1 MLCMQGLFFGAGWI
15 TWNIA
20 SDVYIFTKGKKNT
33 NAEKNEDIEL
43 THTQALCGSLLTVT
57 KNKLYWCHRCL

>member
-1 MLCMQGLFFGAGWI
+1 MY
-15 TWNIA
+15 A

-43 THTQALCGSLLTVT
+43 THTGTL
-57 KNKLYWCHRCL
+57 W

>member
-1 MLCMQGLFFGAGWI
+1 MY
-15 TWNIA
+15 A

-43 THTQALCGSLLTVT
+43 THTQALCGSLLTVN
-57 KNKLYWCHRCL
+57 KNKLYWCH